1 MAARDTLIL
10 SKGQGVKIAALI
22 ARIIMGL
29 IFVVFGLNGFLD
41 FLKGPLPPGL
51 AGQFISA
58 MIQSHYVWLV
68 SGAQVIG
75 GALVLV
81 GRYIPLGLAILA
93 PVIVNIL
100 TFHALMM
107 QAGWQPGV
115 LVAIC
120 WIIAFIPVRQHFSG
134 LFVQKT

>member
-51 AGQFISA
+51 AGQFMSA

-100 TFHALMM
+100 TFHALLMP
-107 QAGWQPGV
+107 AGAQMAI
-115 LVAIC
+115 LVTIC
-120 WIIAFIPVRQHFSG
+120 WI
-134 LFVQKT
+134 